1 MAALPVLA
9 IQLPQTNPLLN
20 GQIASAE
27 QLQQLLEFPGVF
39 KGHELT
45 RKEGR
50 LTCEISQ
57 IDALIGGL
65 ARGRISEITGPI
77 SSGKTTIAASFASAA
92 SRRGEVVGWVDVP
105 GAFDPRSLEA
115 AGADLERIL
124 WLCFKKQPTSRHGA
138 FISKER
144 ERRNELK
151 AAELLL
157 EAGGFGLVV
166 IDFGAMRFPLSQSAS
181 LRLARAAERSGT
193 TVLALAG
200 NRVCGTFAALTLSM
214 SKLRASFT
222 RMDTN
227 APALFDGLRL
237 EASVERNKLGV
248 FGDRAQLFAAVDQ
261 LSTEQPSSSL
271 FSFHK
276 PSVEKGRAPSYV
288 ILTQAGAAE
297 GSRPCANH
305 DALWRAALE
314 QGVETSTGRD
324 ILNDRDPSAALRLL
338 QDDIGKTVPLASKG
352 KGPGVRP
359 SRIKSLA
366 VS

>member
-1 MAALPVLA
+1 MAALPALA
-9 IQLPQTNPLLN
+9 IQFPKTDTLLN
-20 GQIASAE
+20 GQTASAE

-50 LTCEISQ
+50 ITCGIAP

-115 AGADLERIL
+115 AGAGLARIM
-124 WLCFKKQPTSRHGA
+124 WVSFNKKPTSSIRGA

-144 ERRNELK
+144 ERRIELK

-157 EAGGFGLVV
+157 AAGGFGLVV

-193 TVLALAG
+193 AVLALAT

-214 SKLRASFT
+214 SKLRASFS
-222 RMDTN
+222 RLGKD
-227 APALFDGLRL
+227 APALFDGLRI

-248 FGDRAQLFAAVDQ
+248 FGDRAQLFAAVD
-261 LSTEQPSSSL
+261 LL
-271 FSFHK
+271 
-276 PSVEKGRAPSYV
+276 SVEQAPS
-288 ILTQAGAAE
+288 
-297 GSRPCANH
+297 
-305 DALWRAALE
+305 AL
-314 QGVETSTGRD
+314 QF
-324 ILNDRDPSAALRLL
+324 PFP
-338 QDDIGKTVPLASKG
+338 QG
-352 KGPGVRP
+352 KGVGVR
-359 SRIKSLA
+359 SLVA
-366 VS
+366 VH